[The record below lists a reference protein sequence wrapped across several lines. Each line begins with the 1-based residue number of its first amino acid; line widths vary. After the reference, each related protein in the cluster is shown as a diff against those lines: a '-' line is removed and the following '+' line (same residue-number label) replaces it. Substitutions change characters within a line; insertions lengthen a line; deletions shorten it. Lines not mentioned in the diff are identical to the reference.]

1 MTAGPA
7 RPPHRSERLRSWM
20 HGEDVTCTVLFGA
33 DHVAHLTGYARY
45 FGGPSAVVVGA
56 EGEQVLVVMQDEAPV
71 ARSRAAADEVIGF
84 GERGFGID
92 LDPVA
97 GLVSTVAALPAVAG
111 ARRLGIATEL
121 AGADLRLAALL
132 DATRVEAGD
141 ALRRIRLVKDWDE
154 LVKIGASYELCWL
167 GQQAVAD
174 GAVPGAREIELF
186 TAAQAAAQVAS
197 GAPIEFTCDLL
208 SGPNTADVCCP
219 IHVAGQRAV
228 EAGDVVIADVVV
240 RSNGYWGDSAETH
253 AVGASDEGAA
263 ARALLL
269 DVLEEART
277 MLVPGARGSSVFEHV
292 HTRIVEALPGGE
304 LPHHAGHGL
313 GLGAFE
319 DPHLIPSDDT
329 PFEPW
334 MVIAVEPGVY
344 FPGAASVGGKAADV
358 RPEDRF
364 ASGDPGRYGA
374 RVENV
379 FVVTPD
385 GGVELRR
392 LLAADGDGG

>member
-1 MTAGPA
+1 MTNATA
-7 RPPHRSERLRSWM
+7 RPPHRRERLCGWM
-20 HGEDVTCTVLFGA
+20 QAEDVTCAVLFGA
-33 DHVAHLTGYARY
+33 DHVAHMTGYARY
-45 FGGPSAVVVGA
+45 FGGPSAVVVGPG
-56 EGEQVLVVMQDEAPV
+56 GECVLVVMQDEAPV
-71 ARSRAAADEVIGF
+71 ARRLASADEVMGF

-92 LDPVA
+92 LDPVK
-97 GLVSTVAALPAVAG
+97 GLVAAVAALPAVAS
-111 ARRLGIATEL
+111 AQRLGIASEL
-121 AGADLRLAALL
+121 AGADVRLGASLNSTL
-132 DATRVEAGD
+132 VDAGE

-154 LVKIGASYELCWL
+154 LEKIGASYELCWL

-174 GAVPGAREIELF
+174 GALPGTSEIELF
-186 TAAQAAAQVAS
+186 TAAQTAAQIAS
-197 GAPIEFTCDLL
+197 GGPIEFVCDLL

-219 IHVAGQRAV
+219 IHVAGKRIV

-253 AVGASDEGAA
+253 AVGASEDGAE
-263 ARALLL
+263 ARVLLL

-292 HTRIVEALPGGE
+292 HTRIVEALPEGE
-304 LPHHAGHGL
+304 LPHHGGHGL
-313 GLGAFE
+313 GLGPFE

-329 PFEPW
+329 QFESW

-344 FPGAASVGGKAADV
+344 F
-358 RPEDRF
+358 
-364 ASGDPGRYGA
+364 PGRYGA

-392 LLAADGDGG
+392 LLAEAR

>member
-1 MTAGPA
+1 MTNATA
-7 RPPHRSERLRSWM
+7 RPPHRRERLCGWM
-20 HGEDVTCTVLFGA
+20 QAEDVTCAVLFGA

-56 EGEQVLVVMQDEAPV
+56 EGDCVLVVMQDEAPV
-71 ARSRAAADEVIGF
+71 ARSLASADGVIGF

-92 LDPVA
+92 LDPVK
-97 GLVSTVAALPAVAG
+97 GLVATVAALPAVAS
-111 ARRLGIATEL
+111 AQRLGIASEL
-121 AGADLRLAALL
+121 AGADVRLGTSLNATLV
-132 DATRVEAGD
+132 DAGE

-154 LVKIGASYELCWL
+154 LEKIGASYELCWL

-174 GAVPGAREIELF
+174 GALPGTSEIELF
-186 TAAQAAAQVAS
+186 TAAQAAAQIAS
-197 GAPIEFTCDLL
+197 GGPIEFVCDLL

-219 IHVAGQRAV
+219 IHVAGKRVV

-253 AVGASDEGAA
+253 AVGASDEGAE

-277 MLVPGARGSSVFEHV
+277 MLVPGARGSSLFEHV
-292 HTRIVEALPGGE
+292 HTRIVETLPGGE
-304 LPHHAGHGL
+304 LPHHGGHGL
-313 GLGAFE
+313 GLGPFE

-329 PFEPW
+329 PFESW

-344 FPGAASVGGKAADV
+344 F
-358 RPEDRF
+358 
-364 ASGDPGRYGA
+364 PGRYGA

-379 FVVTPD
+379 FVVTPA

-392 LLAADGDGG
+392 LLAEAR

>member
-1 MTAGPA
+1 MTNS
-7 RPPHRSERLRSWM
+7 PHRRERLGTWM
-20 HGEDVTCTVLFGA
+20 QAEDATCAVLFGA
-33 DHVAHLTGYARY
+33 DYVTHLTGYARY
-45 FGGPSAVVVGA
+45 FGGPSAVVVDAG
-56 EGEQVLVVMQDEAPV
+56 GNSVLVVMQDEAPV
-71 ARSRAAADEVIGF
+71 ARSAAQADEVIGF

-92 LDPVA
+92 LDPIA
-97 GLVSTVAALPAVAG
+97 GLVATVAALPAVAG
-111 ARRLGIATEL
+111 AQRIAIASELG
-121 AGADLRLAALL
+121 GADLRLAALL
-132 DATRVEAGD
+132 DASFVNAAE

-154 LVKIGASYELCWL
+154 LEKIGASYELCWL

-174 GAVPGAREIELF
+174 GAVSGTSEIELF
-186 TAAQAAAQVAS
+186 TAALAAAQIAS
-197 GAPIEFTCDLL
+197 GAPIEFVCDLL

-219 IHVAGQRAV
+219 IHVAGKRVV

-253 AVGASDEGAA
+253 AVGANAEGAE

-269 DVLEEART
+269 DVLEEARA

-329 PFEPW
+329 PLEPW

-344 FPGAASVGGKAADV
+344 FPG
-358 RPEDRF
+358 
-364 ASGDPGRYGA
+364 RYGA

-379 FVVTPD
+379 FVVTPA

-392 LLAADGDGG
+392 LLAETR

>member
-1 MTAGPA
+1 MTNATA
-7 RPPHRSERLRSWM
+7 RPPHRRERLCQWM
-20 HGEDVTCTVLFGA
+20 QAEDATCTVLFGA
-33 DHVAHLTGYARY
+33 DHATHLTGYARY

-56 EGEQVLVVMQDEAPV
+56 EGDCVLVVMQDEAPV
-71 ARSRAAADEVIGF
+71 ARRVASADEVIGF

-97 GLVSTVAALPAVAG
+97 GLVATVAALPAVAG
-111 ARRLGIATEL
+111 AQRLGIASEL
-121 AGADLRLAALL
+121 PGADLRLAALL
-132 DATRVEAGD
+132 DASFVD
-141 ALRRIRLVKDWDE
+141 AAETLRRIRLVKDWDE
-154 LVKIGASYELCWL
+154 LERIGASYELCWL

-174 GAVPGAREIELF
+174 GAVPGTSEIELF
-186 TAAQAAAQVAS
+186 TAAQAAAQIAS

-219 IHVAGQRAV
+219 IHVAGTRVV
-228 EAGDVVIADVVV
+228 ETGDVVIADVVV
-240 RSNGYWGDSAETH
+240 RSNGYWGDTAETH
-253 AVGASDEGAA
+253 AVGASAEGAE

-277 MLVPGARGSSVFEHV
+277 MLVPGAKGSSVFEHV
-292 HTRIVEALPGGE
+292 HRRIVEALPGGE

-313 GLGAFE
+313 GLGSFE

-334 MVIAVEPGVY
+334 MVLAVEPGVY
-344 FPGAASVGGKAADV
+344 VPGQ
-358 RPEDRF
+358 
-364 ASGDPGRYGA
+364 YGA

-379 FVVTPD
+379 FVVTPA

-392 LLAADGDGG
+392 FLAGAR